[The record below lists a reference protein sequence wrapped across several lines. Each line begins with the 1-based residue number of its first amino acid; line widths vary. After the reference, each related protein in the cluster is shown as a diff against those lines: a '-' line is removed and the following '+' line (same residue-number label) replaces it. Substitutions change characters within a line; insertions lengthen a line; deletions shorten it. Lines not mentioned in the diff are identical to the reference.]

1 MLVRPL
7 SRAEHLA
14 YVESLPSASFL
25 QCPAWGEVK
34 SDWSAESL
42 GWVDGDDRLRGAAL
56 VLYRRIPRT
65 RWALAYVPEGPLL
78 DWESGDLAEWLRP
91 FVAHLKRRRAF
102 SVKMGPPVVVRRWKA
117 ETVKAGLRAARE
129 GRHRRLAHLPPD
141 AIDVAAEKVAGQLTD
156 LGWRQGPDTGGFAD
170 YQPRYLFH
178 LPLTDRT
185 PEEIFAGFNQQWRRN
200 VRKAEKA
207 GVEVDPGGPADL
219 PAFHALYVE
228 TARRDRFTSRPLA
241 YFQRMYAA
249 LSAEHPDRI
258 RLYLARHHGTL
269 HAAALMVQVG
279 IHAWYSYGASST
291 VGRDLKPSNAV
302 QWRMICD
309 ARATGAQLYDL
320 RGISDSLEP
329 DDPLVGLLQFKIGTG
344 GEAVECLGEWDL
356 PLNRVLHEAFQLYL
370 RRR

>member
-1 MLVRPL
+1 MQVRPL

-14 YVESLPSASFL
+14 HVESLPSASFL

-34 SDWSAESL
+34 TDWSAESL
-42 GWVDGDDRLRGAAL
+42 GWVDSEDRVRGAAL

-65 RWALAYVPEGPLL
+65 PWALAYVPEGPLL
-78 DWESGDLAEWLRP
+78 EWESGDLAEWLQP
-91 FVAHLKRRRAF
+91 FVAHLTRRRAF
-102 SVKMGPPVVVRRWKA
+102 SIKIGPPVVVRRWKA
-117 ETVKAGLRAARE
+117 ETVKEGLRGARE
-129 GRHRRLAHLPPD
+129 GRCRRLADLPPD
-141 AIDVAAEKVAGQLTD
+141 SVDAAAPKVAAQLTD

-170 YQPRYLFH
+170 YQPRYIFQ

-185 PEEIFAGFNQQWRRN
+185 AEEIFAGFNQQWRRN
-200 VRKAEKA
+200 VRKAEQA
-207 GVEVDPGGPADL
+207 GVEVDPGDPGDL

-228 TARRDRFTSRPLA
+228 TAQRDRFASRPLR
-241 YFQRMYAA
+241 YFQQMYAA

-258 RLYLARHHGTL
+258 RLYLARHQGTV
-269 HAAALMVQVG
+269 HAATLMVRVG
-279 IHAWYSYGASST
+279 DHAWYSYGASST
-291 VGRDLKPSNAV
+291 AGRNLRPSNAI

-309 ARATGAQLYDL
+309 ARALGAQLYDL
-320 RGISDSLEP
+320 RGMSDSLDP

-356 PLNRVLHEAFQLYL
+356 PVNRVLHTAFQLYL